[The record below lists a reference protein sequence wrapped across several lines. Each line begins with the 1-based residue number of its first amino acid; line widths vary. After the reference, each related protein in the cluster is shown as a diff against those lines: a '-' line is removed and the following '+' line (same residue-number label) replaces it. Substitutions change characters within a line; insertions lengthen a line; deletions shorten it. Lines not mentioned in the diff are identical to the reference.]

1 MGYYDTVFVYTRYI
15 ARFLQRTA
23 CQAVKLSDCQTV
35 DSVVDTNVNLPLFS
49 SYFLIVNLRSSHCLP
64 MPKGKLRL
72 PDGYTKRMVSWGE
85 SPDASIDKITQYT
98 TADRSSEVVQL
109 GGFGQSFYA
118 FEEHWQ
124 QGESLQAATPPSHLT
139 AAVSYI

>member
-1 MGYYDTVFVYTRYI
+1 
-15 ARFLQRTA
+15 
-23 CQAVKLSDCQTV
+23 
-35 DSVVDTNVNLPLFS
+35 
-49 SYFLIVNLRSSHCLP
+49 
-64 MPKGKLRL
+64 
-72 PDGYTKRMVSWGE
+72 MVSWGE

-124 QGESLQAATPPSHLT
+124 QGGSLQAATPPAYS
-139 AAVSYI
+139 AAGVSCV